1 MKLHLVERKPPN
13 MGSEDHRM
21 MEEALVD
28 LRDQNEALRY
38 ENKELRKF
46 LEYINNQI
54 TNVVLKGK
62 AL

>member
-1 MKLHLVERKPPN
+1 

-21 MEEALVD
+21 MEEAIVD
-28 LRDQNEALRY
+28 LRDQNEVLRH

-54 TNVVLKGK
+54 TSVVLRGK
-62 AL
+62 TL

>member
-1 MKLHLVERKPPN
+1 
-13 MGSEDHRM
+13 MGSVDNKM
-21 MEEALVD
+21 MEDALVD
-28 LRDQNEALRY
+28 LRDQNEALKY
-38 ENKELRKF
+38 ENKELRRF

>member
-1 MKLHLVERKPPN
+1 
-13 MGSEDHRM
+13 MGSVDNKM
-21 MEEALVD
+21 MEDALVD

-54 TNVVLKGK
+54 TNVVLRGSK
-62 AL
+62 L

>member
-1 MKLHLVERKPPN
+1 
-13 MGSEDHRM
+13 MGSVDNKM
-21 MEEALVD
+21 MEDALVD

-38 ENKELRKF
+38 ENKELRRF